1 MQYFFDNIFP
11 LKDMHSNSIFSG
23 EIIPEPITHV
33 ETFEQLNEQE
43 HDVLETDDG
52 QTPRRSKK

>member
-23 EIIPEPITHV
+23 EIIPE
-33 ETFEQLNEQE
+33 QLNEQE